1 MCLRREN
8 LLRGDS
14 CLGSRGRKLRF
25 YEVESARYLKQGTS
39 LVDLSEELSI
49 DGLSYRVGMRLGE

>member
-1 MCLRREN
+1 M
-8 LLRGDS
+8 
-14 CLGSRGRKLRF
+14 RF
-25 YEVESARYLKQGTS
+25 YEVESARYLKQGTG